1 MTEPGPLAV
10 LGAINVDLVV
20 SGASLPRR
28 GETTV
33 GGTFAQHPGGK
44 GGNQAVAAARAL
56 GRPGRV
62 AMVGAV
68 GDDPLGA
75 QAREALA
82 AEGIDVSR
90 VRTADAG
97 TGVALIAVDRGG
109 ENQIVVAPGA
119 NHAFDDVTDDLDAL
133 APSFVLTSC
142 EVEHAALAS
151 AAGWCRE
158 HAVPLALN
166 PAPASPRLRVLLDDA
181 RVATPNRGELLDLVP
196 REDDPRAAARSLV
209 QRTPA
214 LTIVITLGAD
224 GALVVDAQ
232 GEHIVDAPRVEAVD
246 TVGAGDCL
254 NGVLAAGLWEGLPMP
269 EAVRRAVAA
278 AALSVTVEGAREGMP
293 ARDAIDAALAG
304 QDDS

>member
-1 MTEPGPLAV
+1 VTELGPLVV

-82 AEGIDVSR
+82 AEGVDVSR

-97 TGVALIAVDRGG
+97 TGVALIAVDRSG

-133 APSFVLTSC
+133 APSFVLASC

-151 AAGWCRE
+151 AAAWCRE

-232 GEHIVDAPRVEAVD
+232 GEHIVDAPQVEAVD